1 MKFAEKCKIAVAGL
15 CIAATL
21 LTGPVASAQS
31 PAWLEPV
38 ALGQSQCLEEE
49 NSKTDTVYRTEKG
62 KCYHRN
68 SACSNMKNPI
78 KTTVEQ
84 AEKDGLRAC
93 KKCC

>member
-1 MKFAEKCKIAVAGL
+1 MKFAEKCKIAVAAL
-15 CIAATL
+15 CIATTL
-21 LTGPVASAQS
+21 LTCPLASAQS
-31 PAWLEPV
+31 PAGLEAV
-38 ALGQSQCLEEE
+38 AVGQSQCFEEE
-49 NSKTDTVYRTEKG
+49 NGKTDTVYRTEKG

-68 SACSNMKNPI
+68 SSCSNMKNPI